1 MASKTSPPR
10 RSSPLTNSENFAAL
24 QQQVIGLD
32 TDYQELKGVV
42 VSLDRKMDHGF
53 TAIHTKLDERNR
65 TQWPVIF
72 SGLAVLLTFCVSV
85 GTLAYWPIKSDIAA
99 IKDDVV
105 RMSDRNHLLQR
116 EFDFLRGQLHQQL
129 K

>member
-1 MASKTSPPR
+1 MASKTAPR
-10 RSSPLTNSENFAAL
+10 RSVLTTSENFAAL

-42 VSLDRKMDHGF
+42 VSLDRKMEHGF

-72 SGLAVLLTFCVSV
+72 SGLAVLLTFCVSI
-85 GTLAYWPIKSDIAA
+85 GTLAYWPIKSELAA
-99 IKDDVV
+99 VKEDAV
-105 RMSDRNHLLQR
+105 RLAEREQTIQR